1 MYKPGGTIKSL
12 LTDLEQ
18 HIYVL
23 PAIQREFV
31 WSAEQICRLFD
42 SLMQGYPFGT
52 MLFWNINPENSD
64 KFKFFDFVRT
74 YHERDNPHCPPLP
87 IQYNKPLV
95 AVLDGQQRMTALNIG
110 LRGSYAEKV
119 KWKWWSS
126 PDAFPTKRMYL
137 NLLSEANFETDDKFE
152 FVFREDGLPEHEAKS
167 LWFPVGEILGLSGG
181 PDMQDWIEKFELQKE
196 QRKTA
201 YRTLDMLYRVIH
213 TDQLIS
219 YYEERNQDI
228 ERVLSIFIRI
238 NSGGT
243 KLSYSD
249 LLLSVAVAQWQTLDA
264 RDEIHKVVD
273 EMNSIGSRFNFS
285 KDLVLKAGLM
295 LADIGN
301 VGFKVAN
308 FTHENM
314 TTLEAKWKGIRKALV
329 LATHLLSSF
338 GFNGQVLRADS
349 ALLPIAYYLYIRKFG
364 DSYLT
369 DNKYVDD
376 RHEIRQWL
384 VKTLLK
390 SSGIW
395 GGGLDTFLGR
405 LRDVINNHGDSG
417 FPIHE
422 IVSEMNKSGKSLTF
436 EQEEMEDLL
445 DVQYGQPLTFSVL
458 SLLFPHLD
466 LSHHFHID
474 HVYPKSKLV
483 RRELE
488 ALGFSVAEIDLLGE
502 MANKLPNLQLLQG
515 AINVQKQAQS
525 PAQWADNAFT
535 DAQRPAYVSTNMLGT
550 LPRDPKG
557 FEDFF
562 NARRNLLQQRLS
574 ALLA

>member
-1 MYKPGGTIKSL
+1 MYKPGGTIKEL
-12 LTDLEQ
+12 LTDLEL
-18 HIYVL
+18 HTYVL

-31 WSAEQICRLFD
+31 WSPEQICRLFD
-42 SLMQGYPFGT
+42 SMMQGYPFGT
-52 MLFWNINPENSD
+52 MLFWKINQENSE

-74 YHERDNPHCPPLP
+74 YHERDHPHCPPLP

-119 KWKWWSS
+119 KWKRWTS
-126 PDAFPTKRMYL
+126 PDAFPTKRLHL
-137 NLLSEANFETDDKFE
+137 NLLSEVDLETGDKYE
-152 FVFREDGLPEHEAKS
+152 FKFREEGLPNLEPKS
-167 LWFPVGEILGLSGG
+167 LWLPVGDVLGFTGG
-181 PDMQDWIEKFELQKE
+181 PDMQDWIEQFELQKE
-196 QRKTA
+196 ERKAA
-201 YRTLDMLYRVIH
+201 YRTLDTLYRVIH
-213 TDQLIS
+213 TDQLVS
-219 YYEERNQDI
+219 YYEEKDQDI

-273 EMNSIGSRFNFS
+273 EMNSIGSRFNFN

-314 TTLEAKWKGIRKALV
+314 AILESKWKGIRKALV
-329 LATHLLSSF
+329 LATHLLSGF

-349 ALLPIAYYLYIRKFG
+349 AMLPIAYYLYVRKFG

-369 DNKYVDD
+369 DNKHLSD
-376 RHEIRQWL
+376 RQEIRQWL

-395 GGGLDTFLGR
+395 GSGLDTFLGR
-405 LRDVINNHGDSG
+405 LRDVINNHGSSG
-417 FPIHE
+417 FPVIE
-422 IVSEMNKSGKSLTF
+422 IRAEMNKSGKSLTF
-436 EQEEMEDLL
+436 EHEEIEGLL
-445 DVQYGQPLTFSVL
+445 NVQYGQPMAFSVL
-458 SLLFPHLD
+458 SLLFQHLD
-466 LSHHFHID
+466 FSHHFHID
-474 HVYPKSKLV
+474 HVYPKSKLTKRV
-483 RRELE
+483 LE
-488 ALGFSVAEIDLLGE
+488 GLGFSDTEVESMEL
-502 MANKLPNLQLLQG
+502 MCNQLPNLQLLQG
-515 AINVQKQAQS
+515 TINIQKQAQV
-525 PAQWADNAFT
+525 PAQWVNEAFT
-535 DAQRPAYVSTNMLGT
+535 DAQRPAYISTNLLGS
-550 LPRDPKG
+550 LPSTPND
-557 FEDFF
+557 F
-562 NARRNLLQQRLS
+562 NAFFTARREVLTQRLTT
-574 ALLA
+574 LLA

>member
-1 MYKPGGTIKSL
+1 MYKPGGTINAL

-18 HIYVL
+18 HTYVL

-31 WSAEQICRLFD
+31 WSSEQICRLFD
-42 SLMQGYPFGT
+42 SMMQGYPFGT
-52 MLFWNINPENSD
+52 MLFWKINQENSD

-74 YHERDNPHCPPLP
+74 YHERDNPHCPSLP
-87 IQYNKPLV
+87 IQFNKPLV

-126 PDAFPTKRMYL
+126 PDAFPTKRLHL
-137 NLLSEANFETDDKFE
+137 NLLSEVDLETGDKYEFKFREEGLPNFE
-152 FVFREDGLPEHEAKS
+152 HKS
-167 LWFPVGEILGLSGG
+167 LWFHVGDVLGLTGG
-181 PDMQDWIEKFELQKE
+181 PDMQDWIEQFELQKE
-196 QRKTA
+196 QRKAA
-201 YRTLDMLYRVIH
+201 YRTLDTLYRVIH

-219 YYEERNQDI
+219 YYEEKDQDI

-273 EMNSIGSRFNFS
+273 EMNAIGSRFNFN

-314 TTLEAKWKGIRKALV
+314 AILESKWKGIKKALV
-329 LATHLLSSF
+329 LTTHLLSSF

-349 ALLPIAYYLYIRKFG
+349 ALLPIAYYLYVRKFG

-369 DNKYVDD
+369 DSNYLSD
-376 RHEIRQWL
+376 RQEIRQWL

-395 GGGLDTFLGR
+395 GSGLDTFLGR
-405 LRDVINNHGDSG
+405 LREVIKNNANSG
-417 FPIHE
+417 FPVNE
-422 IVSEMNKSGKSLTF
+422 IRSEMNKSGKSLTF
-436 EQEEMEDLL
+436 EAEEIEDLL
-445 DVQYGQPLTFSVL
+445 DVQYGQPMAFSVL
-458 SLLFPHLD
+458 SLLFQHLD
-466 LSHHFHID
+466 LAHHYHVD
-474 HVYPKSKLV
+474 HVFPKSKLTK
-483 RRELE
+483 RELE
-488 ALGFSVAEIDLLGE
+488 GLGLSDSEVESMVLMG
-502 MANKLPNLQLLQG
+502 NQLPNLQLLQG
-515 AINVQKQAQS
+515 SINVQKQAQL
-525 PAQWADNAFT
+525 PAEWANEAFS
-535 DAQRPAYVSTNMLGT
+535 DEQRPAYITTNLLGT
-550 LPRDPKG
+550 LPNSSN
-557 FEDFF
+557 DFHAF
-562 NARRNLLQQRLS
+562 FIARRNMLKQRLTT
-574 ALLA
+574 LLA

>member
-1 MYKPGGTIKSL
+1 MYKPGGTIKAL

-31 WSAEQICRLFD
+31 WSSEQICRLFD

-52 MLFWNINPENSD
+52 MLFWKILPSNSD

-119 KWKWWSS
+119 KGKWWSS
-126 PDAFPTKRMYL
+126 PDAFPTKRLYL
-137 NLLSEANFETDDKFE
+137 NLLSEADLETGDKYE
-152 FVFREDGLPEHEAKS
+152 FRFREEGLPDLESNS
-167 LWFPVGEILGLSGG
+167 LWFPVGEVLGFTGG
-181 PDMQDWIEKFELQKE
+181 PDMQDWIEQFELQKE

-201 YRTLDMLYRVIH
+201 YRTLDTLYRVIH

-219 YYEERNQDI
+219 YYEEQDQDI

-273 EMNSIGSRFNFS
+273 EMNAVGSRFNFS

-314 TTLEAKWKGIRKALV
+314 TILESQWKGIRKALV
-329 LATHLLSSF
+329 LATHLLNSF

-349 ALLPIAYYLYIRKFG
+349 ALLPVAYYLYIREFG

-369 DNKYVDD
+369 DSRHLSD
-376 RHEIRQWL
+376 RQEIRQWL

-395 GGGLDTFLGR
+395 GSGLDTFLGR
-405 LRDVINNHGDSG
+405 LRDVIRKHGATG
-417 FPIHE
+417 FPVAE
-422 IVSEMNKSGKSLTF
+422 IRAEMNKSGKTLTF
-436 EQEEMEDLL
+436 ETEEIEDLL
-445 DVQYGQPLTFSVL
+445 DVQYGQPLAFSVL

-466 LSHHFHID
+466 FSHHFHID
-474 HVYPKSKLV
+474 HVYPKSKLTK
-483 RRELE
+483 RELE
-488 ALGFSVAEIDLLGE
+488 GLGFSGE
-502 MANKLPNLQLLQG
+502 EVESMGLMCNQLPNLQLLEG
-515 AINVQKQAQS
+515 AINVQKQAQV
-525 PAQWADNAFT
+525 PAQWAQEAFT
-535 DAQRPAYVSTNMLGT
+535 DAQRPAYISANMLGS
-550 LPRDPKG
+550 LPSTPHD
-557 FEDFF
+557 F
-562 NARRNLLQQRLS
+562 NAFFTTRRDELKQRLVT
-574 ALLA
+574 LLA